1 MLRLLYCIF
10 LKMEYG
16 TFTRHQMIAY
26 NSPCFIKN
34 TARGFYA
41 SSNKNVFS
49 GPLKPMKI
57 QVFRAQD
64 NKNSLHQCLLVLLI
78 C

>member
-34 TARGFYA
+34 TARELTNRLINEGDRV
-41 SSNKNVFS
+41 ST
-49 GPLKPMKI
+49 LI
-57 QVFRAQD
+57 RA
-64 NKNSLHQCLLVLLI
+64 LI
-78 C
+78 K